1 MPAVLPERAVGS
13 AWRSCAVLCG
23 TLALALLARPPA
35 VQAQSDGHWAQVVR
49 PGAAPPAAPAATS
62 ARAAATPTAPAD
74 PLTERGWRLRAE
86 IDATYQQ
93 LRASKTLTARVDQN
107 NDVTPVVQK
116 YLPVGTSFDDAAAI
130 LRAAGCSIGVKANG
144 HGYATLA
151 MKDGLLQAKH
161 TFAIDLVPR
170 TANDF
175 SVIGDVGG
183 IIFENHRVKSDLK

>member
-1 MPAVLPERAVGS
+1 
-13 AWRSCAVLCG
+13 VLCCA
-23 TLALALLARPPA
+23 LELALLSMPSA
-35 VQAQSDGHWAQVVR
+35 VHAQSDGHWAQVAR
-49 PGAAPPAAPAATS
+49 PGTAFPGAASAPAT
-62 ARAAATPTAPAD
+62 ATPPDSTD
-74 PLTERGWRLRAE
+74 PLTQRGWRLRAE

-93 LRASKTLTARVDQN
+93 LRATKTLTQRVDQT

-116 YLPVGTSFDDAAAI
+116 YIPVGTSFDDAAAI
-130 LRAAGCSIGVKANG
+130 LRAAGCSIGVKTNG

>member
-1 MPAVLPERAVGS
+1 MPVVTPKRAAGC
-13 AWRSCAVLCG
+13 ALRCCAVLCCALE
-23 TLALALLARPPA
+23 LALVAMPGAA
-35 VQAQSDGHWAQVVR
+35 HAQSDGHWAQVVR
-49 PGAAPPAAPAATS
+49 PGTAAAAPTTAQAAP
-62 ARAAATPTAPAD
+62 TPTAPAD
-74 PLTERGWRLRAE
+74 PLTQRGWRLRAE

-93 LRASKTLTARVDQN
+93 LRATRTLTQRVDQT

-116 YLPVGTSFDDAAAI
+116 YIPVGTSFDDAAAI
-130 LRAAGCSIGVKANG
+130 LRAAGCSIGVKTNG

-151 MKDGLLQAKH
+151 MRDGLLQAKH

-183 IIFENHRVKSDLK
+183 IIFENHRIKSDLK